1 MKAVQTIGIAAL
13 LVAFIA
19 AAVATIAPGAKLAK
33 KRRIKSR

>member
-19 AAVATIAPGAKLAK
+19 VAVAIIAPGAKHAK
-33 KRRIKSR
+33 KRRMKSR